1 MTIAIPMTT
10 KAHQKSRDNLSNK
23 ASYMTK
29 GYIIH
34 YLSAPPATSIW
45 GVKKERR
52 QMNDTEYSKQL
63 AVANVEELLDQGL
76 YNEPV
81 VGGSTKAQPLDPYK
95 GGACDSKAFH
105 LPGMWEVR
113 SNEQLYNTAQD
124 ILDDSRLWVD
134 IDRCLVDFSPEI
146 MSLKWDFNPAILQ
159 EQLKEIP
166 NEQKRAQGLIA
177 GEKVCGFMAFT
188 DCIFESL
195 SKADSKAILAEVS
208 TKTIEQ
214 VGSCWHLTIE
224 TKYKTSKVDVQHGQ
238 YILWDPMLPYRI
250 IPNNVKKVALGMPCG
265 FRRVVRTAK
274 GQAPEHQYGRSS
286 YTDTSKLWF
295 QNISSLWQS
304 HGTSRIQTDAIIED
318 ARGKRD
324 AGISELDDRLHS
336 FSNDTAPTLLPEL
349 QYIQGY
355 TGGGLDLKYV
365 NTKPELSENMVST
378 DNAPVRLE
386 QAITSWPDVQID
398 LDGDSGKLNKEIY
411 TTSLDE
417 TIDVTPYL
425 LMPLSSSECTFLRV
439 ERSRNI
445 FMKKQ
450 GVRGII
456 FTENDGGKR
465 ASLLLG
471 ATSYG
476 NEEWDAEDNKAKAVV
491 DSTNHP
497 RVIKKRRPEASS

>member
-34 YLSAPPATSIW
+34 YLSAPPPNSIW

-113 SNEQLYNTAQD
+113 SNLQLYDTAQD

-134 IDRCLVDFSPEI
+134 IDRCLVNFYPEI
-146 MSLKWDFNPAILQ
+146 MSLKWDFNPTILQ

-214 VGSCWHLTIE
+214 VGSCWHLKNE

-324 AGISELDDRLHS
+324 AGISELDDRLRS

-355 TGGGLDLKYV
+355 TCGLLDLKYV

-378 DNAPVRLE
+378 DNGPVRLD
-386 QAITSWPDVQID
+386 SWPDVQID

-439 ERSRNI
+439 ARSRNI
-445 FMKKQ
+445 FIKSK
-450 GVRGII
+450 
-456 FTENDGGKR
+456 GGMNTSNSLGMR
-465 ASLLLG
+465 AALLLG
-471 ATSYG
+471 AEHYE
-476 NEEWDAEDNKAKAVV
+476 NQMWKNDEESEPTKPIPNTRYPNRKLDE
-491 DSTNHP
+491 
-497 RVIKKRRPEASS
+497 